1 MPARYGRA
9 RKAGEMLD
17 CHEKS
22 IWRLV
27 RDDPKF
33 PRPVHLG
40 KRHTVFD
47 LDAVAAWAE
56 SKRDVEAAA

>member
-1 MPARYGRA
+1 MSARYGRA
-9 RKAGEMLD
+9 RKAAEMLD

-27 RDDPKF
+27 RDDRSF

-47 LDAVAAWAE
+47 LDAIAAWAE
-56 SKRDVEAAA
+56 SKREAAA